1 MNESAKLLEENR
13 RMYCLCNV
21 WRRIRA
27 EADRTWQN
35 LKKKRLSLDIVVQ
48 IAEIFNFFD
57 DLREIGGIGECP
69 VRIERVL
76 HIQRGSSVFVD
87 DYRIVNA
94 RVAVVRGT
102 VSVDASV
109 IISEQNELDNV
120 VDIRKDVSIVFLY
133 GYDSRIQNLIVRPLL
148 LQRFER
154 LGYPVVCFRRL
165 CFGRL
170 GFRVCAF
177 CVRRT
182 ICSILNNT
190 ARGDADAEKQEKK

>member
-1 MNESAKLLEENR
+1 MNESAKLFGRKQTYVLFVQCMETYSR
-13 RMYCLCNV
+13 RSGKNAAKFE
-21 WRRIRA
+21 R
-27 EADRTWQN
+27 
-35 LKKKRLSLDIVVQ
+35 KRLSLDIVVQ

-133 GYDSRIQNLIVRPLL
+133 GYDSRVQNLIVRPLL
-148 LQRFER
+148 FQRFER